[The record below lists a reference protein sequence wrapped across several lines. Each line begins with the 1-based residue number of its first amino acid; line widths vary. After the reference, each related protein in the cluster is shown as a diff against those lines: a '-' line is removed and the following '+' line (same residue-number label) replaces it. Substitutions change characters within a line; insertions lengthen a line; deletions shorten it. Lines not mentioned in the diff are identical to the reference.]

1 MRFPTIPRVEDYAQ
15 FVGRE
20 WVERIHKLA
29 RPLLGKRV
37 VHVNAT
43 AYGGGVAELLNTNS
57 ILLNDL
63 GIECGWR
70 VLIGSHSFFKA
81 TRKMFD
87 GLQGKKV
94 DLTPTDKRVYHDY
107 NLRNTLINHLKYHD
121 VVIVHDP
128 QPLAMIQFYKRK
140 CAWLWRCHMDL
151 SQPYKHT
158 VTYLRPL
165 INKYQSAI
173 FHMPSYVMKGLKTPA
188 EIMPPT
194 IDPLSPKNIPMNQ
207 KDCFKL
213 LRKHKI
219 PLDKPLLVH
228 VSRFDRWKNQLGTIA
243 TYKLVKNRTPCTLV
257 LIGDMATD
265 DPEGPEIFADIS
277 EKVKGDPNV
286 ILLTERNDFL
296 VNALQRC
303 AAVVFQLSLR
313 EGFGLVVSE
322 ALWKE
327 TPVIGTPVGGIP
339 LQVIDGK
346 TGFLARN
353 REEAAKRCLQLIKSK
368 TLRKK
373 LGKAGR
379 QHILKNYLTTKELE
393 DYIKLIKRHCPK

>member
-43 AYGGGVAELLNTNS
+43 AYGGGVAELLNSNS

-151 SQPYKHT
+151 SQPYKNT
-158 VTYLRPL
+158 VTYLR
-165 INKYQSAI
+165 
-173 FHMPSYVMKGLKTPA
+173 
-188 EIMPPT
+188 
-194 IDPLSPKNIPMNQ
+194 
-207 KDCFKL
+207 
-213 LRKHKI
+213 
-219 PLDKPLLVH
+219 
-228 VSRFDRWKNQLGTIA
+228 
-243 TYKLVKNRTPCTLV
+243 
-257 LIGDMATD
+257 
-265 DPEGPEIFADIS
+265 
-277 EKVKGDPNV
+277 
-286 ILLTERNDFL
+286 
-296 VNALQRC
+296 
-303 AAVVFQLSLR
+303 
-313 EGFGLVVSE
+313 
-322 ALWKE
+322 
-327 TPVIGTPVGGIP
+327 
-339 LQVIDGK
+339 
-346 TGFLARN
+346 
-353 REEAAKRCLQLIKSK
+353 
-368 TLRKK
+368 TLRVISS
-373 LGKAGR
+373 
-379 QHILKNYLTTKELE
+379 HVTN
-393 DYIKLIKRHCPK
+393 